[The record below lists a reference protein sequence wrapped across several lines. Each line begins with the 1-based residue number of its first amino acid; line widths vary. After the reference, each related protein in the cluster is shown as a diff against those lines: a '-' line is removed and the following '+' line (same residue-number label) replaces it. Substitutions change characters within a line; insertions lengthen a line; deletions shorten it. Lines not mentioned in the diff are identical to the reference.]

1 MPERS
6 RDIGPLGRERT
17 ALLIIDMQNSYID
30 EKGALGRMKRNWQ
43 SLRAALPGCER
54 LLAGARQA
62 GIKVIHAKYV
72 FQPDYSDGGVLIR
85 EIRPALKEFG
95 LCQAGTWDAE
105 IVPSLAPV
113 AGEQVVEKNRPSA
126 FYSTQLESF
135 LRSARIENVVVCGVT
150 TNMCVESTVRD
161 ASQRDFRTYVVGDA
175 CGEMEQDRHDA
186 ALVAMG
192 FLFARVVGVNDV
204 LDAWDVA
211 LANA

>member
-1 MPERS
+1 MPEAK
-6 RDIGPLGRERT
+6 DIGPLGRERT
-17 ALLIIDMQNSYID
+17 ALLIIDMQNSSIE

-43 SLRAALPGCER
+43 SLRER
-54 LLAGARQA
+54 LLAGARKA

-105 IVPSLAPV
+105 IVPSLTPI

-135 LRSARIENVVVCGVT
+135 LRAARIENVVVCGVT

-186 ALVAMG
+186 ALVSMG

>member
-1 MPERS
+1 MPEKK
-6 RDIGPLGRERT
+6 DIGPLGRDRT

-30 EKGALGRMKRNWQ
+30 EKGALGRMKRNWK
-43 SLRAALPGCER
+43 SLREALPGCER
-54 LLAGARQA
+54 LLAGARKA
-62 GIKVIHAKYV
+62 GVTVIHAKYV

-105 IVPSLAPV
+105 IVPSLAPI
-113 AGEQVVEKNRPSA
+113 AGEKVVEKNRPSA

-135 LRSARIENVVVCGVT
+135 LRAARIENVVVCGVT

-186 ALVAMG
+186 ALVSMG

-211 LANA
+211 FANA